1 MNTAGHR
8 LHPCPHQRTDEET
21 TRKIHMDYSTAF
33 PGYAPISYQLQTGW
47 ILPTLEDLYQ
57 LLHGQI
63 RLLLNGIDEADL
75 TLL

>member
-1 MNTAGHR
+1 
-8 LHPCPHQRTDEET
+8 
-21 TRKIHMDYSTAF
+21 MDYSTAF